1 MKKFFRIILAATVL
15 LLTATAHAAISDG
28 GDYIE
33 EEGIVYAEGQ
43 SPNALRRI
51 AIMDAYRYLSERVD
65 DIHVSAN
72 ATVRN
77 LRDLDDVIN
86 TKVETVLRGA
96 RVMNVWRESDGS
108 CHATV
113 RLYLHGSSGSLASAV
128 LGETIEIEDFPPPK
142 YTNMVAGTYTGLII
156 DCRGKNLSTAIA
168 PVIKSADGTEIYA
181 YKNVGYQTAV
191 SNGMIG
197 YSSSVDSGVERAG
210 ASPLVVKA
218 VSVSGGC
225 DVVVS
230 ADDADKILVANRA
243 TMFLNNCAVVLVR

>member
-1 MKKFFRIILAATVL
+1 MKKFFRIILATAVL

-33 EEGIVYAEGQ
+33 EEGIAYPEGQ
-43 SPNALRRI
+43 SLSAMRRI
-51 AIMDAYRYLSERVD
+51 AIMDAYRFLSERVD
-65 DIHVSAN
+65 DIHFSAT

-96 RVMNVWRESDGS
+96 RVMDVRRESDGS
-108 CHATV
+108 FHAIV
-113 RLYLHGSSGSLASAV
+113 RLYLHGNANSLAGAV
-128 LGETIEIEDFPPPK
+128 LGETVEIEDFPPPK
-142 YTNMVAGTYTGLII
+142 YTNMVAGNYTGLII

-181 YKNVGYQTAV
+181 YKNVGYQAAV
-191 SNGMIG
+191 SNGVIG

-230 ADDADKILVANRA
+230 ADDADTILAANRA
-243 TMFLNNCAVVLVR
+243 TKFLNNCAVVLVR

>member
-1 MKKFFRIILAATVL
+1 MKKFFRIILATAVL

-33 EEGIVYAEGQ
+33 EEGIAYPEGQ
-43 SPNALRRI
+43 SLSAMRRI
-51 AIMDAYRYLSERVD
+51 AIMDAYRFLSERVD
-65 DIHVSAN
+65 DIHFSAT

-96 RVMNVWRESDGS
+96 RVMDVRRESDGS
-108 CHATV
+108 FHAIV
-113 RLYLHGSSGSLASAV
+113 RLYLHGNANSLAGAV
-128 LGETIEIEDFPPPK
+128 LGETVEIEDFPPPK
-142 YTNMVAGTYTGLII
+142 YTNMVSGTYSGLII

-181 YKNVGYQTAV
+181 YKNLGYQAAV
-191 SNGMIG
+191 TNGVIG

-230 ADDADKILVANRA
+230 DDDADTILAANRA
-243 TMFLNNCAVVLVR
+243 TKFLNNCAVVLVR

>member
-1 MKKFFRIILAATVL
+1 MKKIFRIILAAMVL
-15 LLTATAHAAISDG
+15 LLSATAQAAISES

-33 EEGIVYAEGQ
+33 EEGIAYPEGQ
-43 SPNALRRI
+43 SLSAMRRI
-51 AIMDAYRYLSERVD
+51 AIMDAYRFLSERVD
-65 DIHVSAN
+65 DIHFSAN

-96 RVMNVWRESDGS
+96 RVMNVTRASDGS
-108 CHATV
+108 FHAIV
-113 RLYLHGSSGSLASAV
+113 RLYLHGNANSLAGAV

-142 YTNMVAGTYTGLII
+142 YTNMVAGTYSGLII

-168 PVIKSADGTEIYA
+168 PVIRAADGTEIYA

-191 SNGMIG
+191 SKGVVA

-210 ASPLVVKA
+210 TSPLVVKA
-218 VSVSGGC
+218 VKVSGGC

-230 ADDADKILVANRA
+230 DDDADKILAANRS